1 MEIRA
6 LLFDVN
12 GTLIDIETDEW
23 MEEAYRAIAHFLTYQ
38 GIALH
43 RGEVR
48 DLYFRIMKEQ
58 FAASEEIY
66 PEFDVV
72 AIWREVLRRYATEY
86 TRSLGPDKLR
96 QIPLFL
102 AELQRG
108 ISRKRLV
115 AYPQTQEILAQ
126 LKMCLPLA
134 IVSDAQTA
142 YGLPELRAAGL
153 ASYFAPIIISGDYGY
168 RKPDA
173 RLFQAALTEL
183 QVRPRRR
190 DFHWKRP
197 LSGHPGSTAGRYED
211 DPVLPARQLWWT
223 SRNRTGLY
231 PLSIRRPPSRDRIL
245 HRPITVEAERRPKT
259 SLSLLQARPPR

>member
-23 MEEAYRAIAHFLTYQ
+23 MEEAYRAVAHYLTYQ
-38 GIALH
+38 GINLH

-58 FAASEEIY
+58 FAANKEVY

-72 AIWREVLRRYATEY
+72 AVWREVLSRYSTDY
-86 TRSLGPDKLR
+86 TRSLGPEKLQ

-102 AELQRG
+102 AEMQRG

-115 AYPQTQEILAQ
+115 TFPQTHEILAQ
-126 LKMCLPLA
+126 LKTRYRLA
-134 IVSDAQTA
+134 VVSDAQSA
-142 YGLPELRAAGL
+142 YGLPELGAVGL
-153 ASYFAPIIISGDYGY
+153 AGYFDPIVISGDYGF

-173 RLFQAALTEL
+173 RLFQAALTKLE
-183 QVRPRRR
+183 VIPEEAIYIGNDRFR
-190 DFHWKRP
+190 DIM
-197 LSGHPGSTAGRYED
+197 G
-211 DPVLPARQLWWT
+211 ARQAGM
-223 SRNRTGLY
+223 RTVLFCPNGNPGGPAESEPDYLLY
-231 PLSIRRPPSRDRIL
+231 QYADL
-245 HRPITVEAERRPKT
+245 
-259 SLSLLQARPPR
+259 PRAIDFFNGQLR

>member
-43 RGEVR
+43 RGETR
-48 DLYFRIMKEQ
+48 DLYFQIMKEQ
-58 FAASEEIY
+58 FAASTEAF

-72 AIWREVLRRYATEY
+72 AVWREVLRRYATDY

-96 QIPLFL
+96 QMPLFL

-108 ISRKRLV
+108 ITRKRLV
-115 AYPQTQEILAQ
+115 AFPQTQEILAQ
-126 LKMCLPLA
+126 VKTRHRLA
-134 IVSDAQTA
+134 VVSDAQSA

-153 ASYFAPIIISGDYGY
+153 AGYFTSIVISGDYGY
-168 RKPDA
+168 RKPDP
-173 RLFQAALTEL
+173 RLFGAALTEL
-183 QVRPRRR
+183 QVCPEEAIFVGNDRFRDILGARRVGMKTILFCPQGNPGGSPETEP
-190 DFHWKRP
+190 DYILYQYADLP
-197 LSGHPGSTAGRYED
+197 LAIEFF
-211 DPVLPARQLWWT
+211 AA
-223 SRNRTGLY
+223 SR
-231 PLSIRRPPSRDRIL
+231 
-245 HRPITVEAERRPKT
+245 
-259 SLSLLQARPPR
+259 

>member
-23 MEEAYRAIAHFLTYQ
+23 MDEAYRAVAHFLTYQ

-48 DLYFRIMKEQ
+48 TLYFQIMKEQ
-58 FAASEEIY
+58 FAASKEVY

-72 AIWREVLRRYATEY
+72 AVWREVLRRHATEY
-86 TRSLGPDKLR
+86 THSLGPEKLL
-96 QIPLFL
+96 QMPLFL

-115 AYPQTQEILAQ
+115 AFPQAQEILVL
-126 LKMCLPLA
+126 LKTRYRLA
-134 IVSDAQTA
+134 VVSDAQSA

-153 ASYFAPIIISGDYGY
+153 ADYFAPIIISGDYGY

-183 QVRPRRR
+183 EVCPEEAIFVGNDRFR
-190 DFHWKRP
+190 D
-197 LSGHPGSTAGRYED
+197 
-211 DPVLPARQLWWT
+211 VLGARQVGMKTILFCPYGNAVGSPET
-223 SRNRTGLY
+223 EPDYILY
-231 PLSIRRPPSRDRIL
+231 KYADL
-245 HRPITVEAERRPKT
+245 
-259 SLSLLQARPPR
+259 PRAIEFFVAG